1 MSRIFSRPGWSSS
14 TSRTDFIFLRT
25 HFLLDN
31 LSVDKIEGMSVQT
44 VKMNLKT
51 LQALHVGDRF
61 TTSGNDM
68 ATRDCCCILWVA
80 NPDEVPLRSDPPFA
94 QYELP

>member
-1 MSRIFSRPGWSSS
+1 MPRKFSRPGWPSS
-14 TSRTDFIFLRT
+14 TSRTDFIFLCT
-25 HFLLDN
+25 HLLLDN
-31 LSVDKIEGMSVQT
+31 LSVDKIEGIQSVQT
-44 VKMNLKT
+44 VKLNLKT

-80 NPDEVPLRSDPPFA
+80 NPDEVPL
-94 QYELP
+94 LL